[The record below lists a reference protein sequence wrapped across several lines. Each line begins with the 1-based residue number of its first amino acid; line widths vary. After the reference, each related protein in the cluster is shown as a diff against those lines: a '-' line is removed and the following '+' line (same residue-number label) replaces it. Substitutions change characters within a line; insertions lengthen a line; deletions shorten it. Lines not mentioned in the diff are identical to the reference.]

1 MSEKKPEA
9 DKIADKSDQVPD
21 QALDKV
27 TGGATPTS
35 AELEQAATAT
45 VVPKPINFKR

>member
-9 DKIADKSDQVPD
+9 DENTEKSDKSQELPD

-27 TGGATPTS
+27 TGGALRRAILDQPASPTS
-35 AELEQAATAT
+35 PTS
-45 VVPKPINFKR
+45 PSPI